1 MKSDKRQTYILIG
14 IGLMAVAAVLLYVC
28 FSQPA
33 FVAEPAA
40 AASSAA
46 AASAS
51 DTAAASAGALQTTAA
66 ATPEQTTTV
75 KEFTYPINLN
85 TATQEELLSI
95 NGIGEKRAAQILAY
109 RDELGGYTSVE
120 QIKNI
125 SGIGDV
131 VYAQIAPYL
140 TV

>member
-51 DTAAASAGALQTTAA
+51 DTAAVSAGALQTTAA

-109 RDELGGYTSVE
+109 RDELGVIRLWSKSKTSPALVTPFMRRSRR
-120 QIKNI
+120 I
-125 SGIGDV
+125 
-131 VYAQIAPYL
+131 
-140 TV
+140 

>member
-1 MKSDKRQTYILIG
+1 
-14 IGLMAVAAVLLYVC
+14 MAVAAVLLYVC

-40 AASSAA
+40 AAS
-46 AASAS
+46 
-51 DTAAASAGALQTTAA
+51 AGALQTTAA
-66 ATPEQTTTV
+66 ATPGQTTTV

-125 SGIGDV
+125 SGIGDA